1 MDKQRT
7 YEIIVSGICVTVV
20 RKKIRSMN
28 IYVKPPDGQVRVSVP
43 VCTSDG
49 IVRQFVLSH
58 LHWIEQQRANVLA
71 RYPVY
76 HYITGEIYPVFG
88 VPHTLIL
95 QDGKTKRSCGVYKK
109 GNTVI
114 MTALPHSTEEE
125 RKALFQKWQRKQ
137 LHDVISIML
146 HRWANT
152 IGVEVREWHIKRM
165 KTKWGTCNY
174 RAHRIWL
181 SLTLAEKPIPCVE
194 YVVVHELCH
203 LLEPNHSARFWEYM
217 TQYLP
222 DWKERRK
229 RLNTII

>member
-1 MDKQRT
+1 MERQKVC
-7 YEIIVSGICVTVV
+7 EIVVNGISVTVV

-43 VCTSDG
+43 TRTSDRM
-49 IVRQFVLSH
+49 VQQFVLSH
-58 LHWIEQQRANVLA
+58 LGWIERQRVNVIV
-71 RYPVY
+71 RHPVY
-76 HYITGEIYPVFG
+76 HYVTGEIYPVFG

-95 QDGKTKRSCGVYKK
+95 QDGKTKRTCGVYKED
-109 GNTVI
+109 NAVI
-114 MTALPHSTEEE
+114 MTALPGSTVEE
-125 RKALFQKWQRKQ
+125 RKVLFQKWQRRQ
-137 LHDVISIML
+137 LHDVVSIMM
-146 HRWANT
+146 HRWANA

-181 SLTLAEKPIPCVE
+181 SLALAEQPIACVE

-203 LLEPNHSARFWEYM
+203 LLEPRHNARFWEYM

-222 DWKERRK
+222 DWGERRK
-229 RLNTII
+229 RLNTL